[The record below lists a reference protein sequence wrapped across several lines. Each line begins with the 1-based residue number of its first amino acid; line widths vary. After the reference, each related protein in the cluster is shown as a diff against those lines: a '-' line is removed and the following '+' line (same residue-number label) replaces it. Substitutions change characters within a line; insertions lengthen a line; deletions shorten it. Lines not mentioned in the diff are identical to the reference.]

1 MTSLIVYFSK
11 FGNTRR
17 LAEAMAEP
25 LGRSGAVRVVPIDQL
40 GPTDFD
46 DIDLVVMGTPTH
58 AFSLPQVVA
67 AILKTLPSGI
77 LAGKSVAAFDT
88 TVKPWPFRRLRA
100 SPKLLRH
107 LTRLGGK
114 PVAQPQTVFVQTSNP
129 QKTGQIDLLL
139 EGELDHARKWAVDL
153 LEQAN
158 TQQKRAM

>member
-17 LAEAMAEP
+17 LAVAMAEP
-25 LGRSGAVRVVPIDQL
+25 LGRSGDVRVIPIDQL
-40 GPTDFD
+40 TPADFEG
-46 DIDLVVMGTPTH
+46 IDLVVMGTPTH
-58 AFSLPQVVA
+58 AFSLPQTVA

-88 TVKPWPFRRLRA
+88 TVKPWPFRHMRA

-107 LTRLGGK
+107 LARLGGK
-114 PVAQPQTVFVQTSNP
+114 PVAPPQTFFVQTKTP

-139 EGELDHARKWAVDL
+139 EGELDRARQWAGEVLDRSK
-153 LEQAN
+153 EPV
-158 TQQKRAM
+158 KR